1 MGIASRARIA
11 GLSLTVAFTPM
22 LVVALL
28 GGSALAQDADA
39 GVVMTSLSGLPAFLA
54 YFCLSLIVVA
64 GYLYVYM
71 RITPHDEF
79 ELIRHNVPGAAISL
93 GLSLLGFALPVAS
106 AIAHSANLPDCIIW
120 SIIALIVQVIVYF
133 LVRIPVPDI
142 SKRIAAGELA
152 PAVWLG
158 LASLTGGLLS
168 AACMTW

>member
-1 MGIASRARIA
+1 MQSRIFYAALPVVLAAS
-11 GLSLTVAFTPM
+11 
-22 LVVALL
+22 VVP
-28 GGSALAQDADA
+28 ALAQDSTA
-39 GVVMTSLSGLPAFLA
+39 GTVSSSLSGLPLFLA

-64 GYLYVYM
+64 GYLYIYT

-106 AIAHSANLPDCIIW
+106 AVAHAVNLIDVVIW
-120 SIIALIVQVIVYF
+120 SVMALVVQVIVYY

-142 SKRIAAGELA
+142 SNPIAAGQLA
-152 PAVWLG
+152 PAHWLG
-158 LASLTGGLLS
+158 LSSATGGLLS